1 MRTEEVD
8 RLRVRFDDYAHTD
21 EDGVEYWLARDIIH
35 GVTKMV
41 CVDADLS
48 RVPSVSA
55 TEAAERLGVS
65 RPRVTQMVESGR
77 LMGWR
82 DGRNAHVSLDSLNAR
97 LAKRGDV

>member
-1 MRTEEVD
+1 M
-8 RLRVRFDDYAHTD
+8 
-21 EDGVEYWLARDIIH
+21 
-35 GVTKMV
+35 

-82 DGRNAHVSLDSLNAR
+82 DGRNARVSLDSLNAR
-97 LAKRGDV
+97 LAERGDVE